1 MVKAVLWGSLKQ
13 AAEGQAEVEL
23 EAKNVRDLL
32 DRLKERYP
40 KLKPDLDRG
49 VSVSIDGVI
58 FRDAWFAPI
67 EPDSEVYILPRL
79 AGG

>member
-1 MVKAVLWGSLKQ
+1 MVQVVLWGSLRQ
-13 AAEGQAEVEL
+13 AAEGETEVEI
-23 EAKNVRDLL
+23 EAGNVREVL
-32 DRLKERYP
+32 DALRARYP
-40 KLKPDLDRG
+40 KLKPHLDRG

-67 EPDSEVYILPRL
+67 KPDSEVYILPRL